1 MKRRHWLKT
10 IGYWAT
16 AAIVIMAGLTPVWAQ
31 TPGSSPSKPAS
42 TGKTVAGIVECGE
55 GYTSHELYDIKIT
68 LLEVIRGK
76 AAWKRIQAADPSNK
90 PAADNMDYILARV
103 RFEYDARGTP
113 GLCISPLVP
122 NDFTAYS
129 AQGGRYQAASVVP
142 PKPELRKN
150 LKSGDSFEGWL
161 VFEVAS
167 KDAAPLMLYS
177 PETGGAVQHA
187 GGKWFSLR
195 E

>member
-1 MKRRHWLKT
+1 MF
-10 IGYWAT
+10 
-16 AAIVIMAGLTPVWAQ
+16 VMAGLTPVWAQ
-31 TPGSSPSKPAS
+31 TAGSSPSNPAL
-42 TGKTVAGIVECGE
+42 TGKTVTGIVECGE

-68 LLEVIRGK
+68 LLEVIRGEE
-76 AAWKRIQAADPSNK
+76 AWKRIRDADPSNK
-90 PAADNMDYILARV
+90 PAADDMDYVLARV
-103 RFEYDARGTP
+103 RFEYYARGTP
-113 GLCISPLVP
+113 GQCVSFLVP
-122 NDFTAYS
+122 DDFTAYS
-129 AQGGRYQAASVVP
+129 AQGERYKAASVAP

-150 LKSGDSFEGWL
+150 LKSGESFEGWL

-167 KDAAPLMLYS
+167 RDRAPLMVYS